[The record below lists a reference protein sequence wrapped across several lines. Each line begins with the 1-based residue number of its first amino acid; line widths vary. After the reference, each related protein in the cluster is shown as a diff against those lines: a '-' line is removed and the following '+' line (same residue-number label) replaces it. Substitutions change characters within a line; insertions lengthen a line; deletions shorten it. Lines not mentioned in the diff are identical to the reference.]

1 MTETRKFVKESAIYT
16 IGEILSKSL
25 AFILIPVYTRYL
37 SKSDFGIYSVV
48 ITVWPILVILYG
60 KGFGSYIMRGFYEID
75 KPEQKNQFFGSIL
88 IFSFLLSLVL
98 AAIIHFMG
106 EGIFSLLFREISY
119 KPFLQFAVGIA
130 IFKLFLNNVL
140 TIYRAQRKP
149 TTVVIIS
156 LLNFFSTTII
166 IIFLVVIMGKG
177 LWGALGGQ
185 LLALI
190 LISIFI
196 ILYIRRDIYF
206 TIQKKYVIAGILFM
220 LPLIPHAIAGW
231 VVNLS
236 DRIFIERFCSLEDLA
251 IYSLGYQL
259 AMALEVLIISMTQA
273 WLPFFYSNVSKSDQ
287 KKEIK
292 KSAHFFFFAIL
303 TIGLLLCLFSQ
314 EIIFIAGK
322 TEYISSARIFPL
334 IIFAYIFY
342 TIYFLSTAPI
352 LYAKKTY
359 IFPLITISTGLI
371 NIGLNI
377 LLIPQMG
384 YIAAAYSTIIS
395 YLFMAILS
403 YLISLK
409 YFEIAYQ
416 FFKMGGALFIAV
428 LLYFSLFL
436 FQNLSFEFQFI
447 LKIGLFIF
455 FIALLNI
462 FKIIPSKEIKTYIKL
477 FLGKKG
483 DLSEKLEKPEDNIIT
498 YKDDEI

>member
-25 AFILIPVYTRYL
+25 AFILIPLYTRYL

-48 ITVWPILVILYG
+48 ITIWPILVILYG
-60 KGFGSYIMRGFYEID
+60 KGFGGYIMRGFYELD
-75 KPEQKNQFFGSIL
+75 KPDQKNQFFGSIL
-88 IFSFLLSLVL
+88 IFSFLLSLML
-98 AAIIHFMG
+98 ALITHFMG
-106 EGIFSLLFREISY
+106 EGIFSLLFKEIPY

-130 IFKLFLNNVL
+130 FLKLFLNNVL
-140 TIYRAQRKP
+140 SIYRAQRKA

-156 LLNFFSTTII
+156 LLNFFSSTII

-185 LLALI
+185 LIALI
-190 LISIFI
+190 LIAIFI
-196 ILYIRRDIYF
+196 MFYIQRDINF
-206 TIQKKYVIAGILFM
+206 TIHKEYVIAGILFM

-259 AMALEVLIISMTQA
+259 AMALEVLINSMNQA

-292 KSAHFFFFAIL
+292 KSAHFFFLAVL

-314 EIIFIAGK
+314 EIIFISGK
-322 TEYISSARIFPL
+322 AEYESSTKIFPL
-334 IIFAYIFY
+334 IIFAYILY
-342 TIYFLSTAPI
+342 TIYFLSASTI

-359 IFPLITISTGLI
+359 VFPIITISAGLI

-377 LLIPQMG
+377 LFIPRMG

-395 YLFMAILS
+395 YFFMAVLS

-409 YFEIAYQ
+409 YFKIPYQ
-416 FFKMGGALFIAV
+416 FLKIGVALLIAI

-436 FQNLSFEFQFI
+436 FQNLSFEYRLI
-447 LKIGLFIF
+447 LKISLFF
-455 FIALLNI
+455 LFLTLLNI
-462 FKIIPSKEIKTYIKL
+462 FKIIPLKEIKTYIRL
-477 FLGKKG
+477 FLGKKKN
-483 DLSEKLEKPEDNIIT
+483 LSVKSQQPETDIIT
-498 YKDDEI
+498 YKDDGI